1 MSIGELETALTIL
14 IFLSTVS
21 DTFVLMPPLTLLAA
35 PDSLHSILVLYT
47 LCEVLMLELVVVDVV
62 GLTDLS
68 YANASRCCA
77 SVIPPGY
84 CGLHAVACPQ
94 VLADASSCSPWDR
107 VDVDC

>member
-21 DTFVLMPPLTLLAA
+21 DTFVLMSPLTLLAA

-47 LCEVLMLELVVVDVV
+47 LCEVFMPEPVVVVVDVV

-84 CGLHAVACPQ
+84 CVLHAVVCPQ
-94 VLADASSCSPWDR
+94 VLADDSSGL
-107 VDVDC
+107 

>member
-14 IFLSTVS
+14 IFLSTGS
-21 DTFVLMPPLTLLAA
+21 DTFVLISPLTLLAA

-47 LCEVLMLELVVVDVV
+47 LCEVLMLELVVVVVDVV

-77 SVIPPGY
+77 SVILRGT
-84 CGLHAVACPQ
+84 V
-94 VLADASSCSPWDR
+94 CSTPSYVPR
-107 VDVDC
+107 C

>member
-1 MSIGELETALTIL
+1 MSIGKLETALTRL

-21 DTFVLMPPLTLLAA
+21 DPFVLILPLTLLAA

-68 YANASRCCA
+68 FANASRCCA

-84 CGLHAVACPQ
+84 CVLHAVVCPQ
-94 VLADASSCSPWDR
+94 VLADVCASSGL
-107 VDVDC
+107 

>member
-1 MSIGELETALTIL
+1 MSICELETALTIL

-21 DTFVLMPPLTLLAA
+21 DTFVLMSPLKLLAA

-68 YANASRCCA
+68 YAKASRCCA

-84 CGLHAVACPQ
+84 CVLHAVVCPQ
-94 VLADASSCSPWDR
+94 VLAEVCASSEL
-107 VDVDC
+107 